1 MTRKVLLALMLIG
14 LTQNG
19 YCGWKDALK
28 EVAKQVVDQ
37 SIQAQPQQPSAQQ
50 ASTGSDDAASQKKTA
65 EQLQKE
71 EKDRQRMLLTEQK
84 YPHNWLTQF
93 RMVQYGF
100 KPRENDELLSKIITL
115 ENYVLKFVTVSE
127 KGDAKIGNTISGE
140 ELRGIFGVDANDE
153 SHLKEF
159 LAWLQYR
166 FKPVFLKHCT
176 TLYQL
181 TKSKDLASIDALPNQ
196 QKLDYLSKVHF
207 PMEGS
212 SPYLAESSPFKGK
225 ALQVNALDV
234 ETAYQG
240 YQGNGKDETAL
251 AKAAGLV
258 QEKALAKKQKE
269 ERVRKL
275 EALSRK
281 SGKPDVAVSIGANQ
295 FHGTL
300 TFDIQS
306 ITDKATIWK
315 VSVNRGN
322 CSLPEGTAADI
333 EKTVTLGFGQTYR
346 GYSNNCKMQN
356 VREIEVTTEN
366 GRFVFNF

>member
-1 MTRKVLLALMLIG
+1 MTRKALLALMLMG

-28 EVAKQVVDQ
+28 EVAKQAIEQ
-37 SIQAQPQQPSAQQ
+37 STQAQAQQSSAQQ
-50 ASTGSDDAASQKKTA
+50 ETVGSGNADSPQKAAGQVSKDAQEKQSTRVI
-65 EQLQKE
+65 EQA
-71 EKDRQRMLLTEQK
+71 
-84 YPHNWLTQF
+84 YPRDWLTQF
-93 RMVQYGF
+93 RMVEYGF
-100 KPRENDELLSKIITL
+100 KPDDKTAVDKVVAL
-115 ENYVLKFVTVSE
+115 ENLLLPVVQVDDY
-127 KGDAKIGNTISGE
+127 GPAKTGNGVKLNEIYA
-140 ELRGIFGVDANDE
+140 IFGVDEKDE

-159 LAWLQYR
+159 VAWYRYR
-166 FKPVFLKHCT
+166 FKPIFLKHCT

-207 PMEGS
+207 PVEDS
-212 SPYLAESSPFKGK
+212 SPYLADSSPIKGK
-225 ALQVNALDV
+225 ALQMTAVDV

-240 YQGNGKDETAL
+240 YQGNKKDEAAL
-251 AKAAGLV
+251 AKATGLV
-258 QEKALAKKQKE
+258 QEKALVRKKQE
-269 ERVRKL
+269 DRVRKL
-275 EALSRK
+275 EAHSRK

-306 ITDKATIWK
+306 TADKATIWK

-322 CSLPEGTAADI
+322 CALPEGTAADI
-333 EKTVTLGFGQTYR
+333 EKTITLGFGQTYR

-366 GRFVFNF
+366 GRFVFSF